1 MSNMLASQSHAYI
14 VSGGDR
20 ESRQDYAERITRE
33 INTAEPSQQSA
44 IRTIIESDGAIT
56 REAVRAAIR
65 DVSMTAFGG
74 APRVIVLSD
83 AHTLTPEAGN
93 ALLKILEEPP
103 EGVTFIL
110 LVPTVA
116 RVMPT
121 LRSRARL
128 VSINQPT
135 PSSANRAEA
144 FIRAPI
150 AGRLGIIAGLDGRP
164 DQLEMARE
172 LLVCAQRFRLFVF
185 AQWLLPS
192 FVAVEKSGNAKLLLE
207 ASALRLGE
215 AIDV

>member
-1 MSNMLASQSHAYI
+1 M
-14 VSGGDR
+14 
-20 ESRQDYAERITRE
+20 
-33 INTAEPSQQSA
+33 
-44 IRTIIESDGAIT
+44 
-56 REAVRAAIR
+56 R

-116 RVMPT
+116 RIMPT

-128 VSINQPT
+128 VSINQTSPT
-135 PSSANRAEA
+135 PVKRAEA
-144 FIRAPI
+144 FIRTPI
-150 AGRLGIIAGLDGRP
+150 AGRLAMIAGLDGRL
-164 DQLEMARE
+164 DQLELARE
-172 LLVCAQRFRLFVF
+172 LLVCAQELKLLVF

-192 FVAVEKSGNAKLLLE
+192 FVAVEKSGNARLLLE
-207 ASALRLGE
+207 ASALRLGDV
-215 AIDV
+215 IDV